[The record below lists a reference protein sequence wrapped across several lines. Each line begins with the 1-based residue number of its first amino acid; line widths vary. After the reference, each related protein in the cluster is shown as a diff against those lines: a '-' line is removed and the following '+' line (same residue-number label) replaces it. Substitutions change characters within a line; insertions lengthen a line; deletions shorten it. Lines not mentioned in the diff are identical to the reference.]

1 MTNTT
6 APALSAASDL
16 PDTALQL
23 EHFLPYQLNVC
34 SNRVSEALSRIYGE
48 RYQIGVPEWRVLVT
62 LGQFETMTAKAI
74 GLHSHM
80 HKTKVSRAVAMLER
94 RKLIG
99 RRANRADMREAF
111 LSLTPAGRDIYNDL
125 APSALEFARQ
135 LLDTIAPDDR
145 AAFSRVVSKLSER
158 AEQIARN
165 IAKEIGGDRPE
176 DHVNPVAKER
186 FHG

>member
-1 MTNTT
+1 MP
-6 APALSAASDL
+6 APSD
-16 PDTALQL
+16 PVDTVL
-23 EHFLPYQLNVC
+23 ELENFLPYQLNVC
-34 SNRVSEALSRIYGE
+34 SSRVSEALSRIYGE

-111 LSLTPAGRDIYNDL
+111 LSLTPAGREIYNDL

-145 AAFSRVVSKLSER
+145 AMFCRVMSKLNER
-158 AEQIARN
+158 ADQIARN
-165 IAKEIGGDRPE
+165 IAKEIGEDRAE
-176 DHVNPVAKER
+176 DRINPVAKER
-186 FHG
+186 FRG